1 MSHDCTFLTDLLSEE
16 QVAFTDA
23 TRESHASDW
32 GSRESSHATVPD
44 AVAFPE
50 STADVAA
57 VLAGAHEREI
67 PVTPYA
73 AGTSMEGNAVPSFAG
88 ISLDL
93 TRMDA
98 IHDVRP
104 ADFQIDVGPGVLGS
118 AVEERVAED
127 GLFFPP
133 LPSSGD
139 LSTIGGMIA
148 NDASGMQTVKYGEV
162 GDWVLELEAVTAEGE
177 VFTAGS
183 KAKKTSAGYNLA
195 DLLVGSEGTLAVVTR
210 ATLELAG
217 RPEQIRGGRAVF
229 TSLDAATDA
238 VADAVQSGVDV
249 AKIELVD
256 ETAAAMA
263 NAYQGLDLPDSAMLF
278 VEFHANHGI
287 EAEIE
292 FCRSLFESHGVE
304 RFDIASDEE
313 MDTLWEA
320 REELAFAVSSYD
332 PDLSPVHPGDI
343 TVPISK
349 LGEII
354 RYAKQRG
361 REEDLLVPCFGHAGD
376 GNVHYSVLADTSDP
390 EMRAAAEEVY
400 SDIVKRAIE
409 MGGTATG
416 EHGVGLGKR
425 EYLEREHGTVA
436 VELMRQVKR
445 AFDPADILNP
455 GKIFPETSEEG
466 GRVAFDL
473 ATDD

>member
-1 MSHDCTFLTDLLSEE
+1 MSHDCGFLTDLLDDG

-23 TRESHASDW
+23 TRESHAADW
-32 GSRESSHATVPD
+32 GTQGSDHATVPD
-44 AVAFPE
+44 AVVFPE
-50 STADVAA
+50 STADVAT
-57 VLAGAHEREI
+57 VLTAAHERDT

-93 TRMDA
+93 TRMDTVY
-98 IHDVRP
+98 DVRP
-104 ADFQIDVGPGVLGS
+104 ADFQIDVGPGLLGS
-118 AVEERVAED
+118 AVDEAVADD

-139 LSTIGGMIA
+139 LSTVGGMIA

-162 GDWVLELEAVTAEGE
+162 SDWLLEVEAVTATGE

-183 KAKKTSAGYNLA
+183 KGKKTSAGFNLA

-217 RPEQIRGGRAVF
+217 RPAQIRGGRAIF
-229 TSLDAATDA
+229 PSLDAATDA
-238 VADAVQSGVDV
+238 VADAVQSGIDV

-256 ETAAAMA
+256 GTAAAMA
-263 NAYQGLDLPDSAMLF
+263 NAYQSLDLPDSAMLF

-287 EAEIE
+287 GEEIA

-304 RFDIASDEE
+304 QFDTASDEE

-320 REELAFAVSSYD
+320 REEMAFAVSSYD

-361 REEDLLVPCFGHAGD
+361 SEEDLLVPCFGHAGD
-376 GNVHYSVLADTSDP
+376 GNVHYSVLADPDDP
-390 EMRAAAEEVY
+390 EQSAAAETVY
-400 SDIVKRAIE
+400 SDIVARAIE

-425 EYLEREHGTVA
+425 EYLEREHGAVA
-436 VELMRQVKR
+436 VQLMRQVKR
-445 AFDPADILNP
+445 AFDPSDILNP
-455 GKIFPETSEEG
+455 GKLFPETSEG
-466 GRVAFDL
+466 GRVTLDL
-473 ATDD
+473 PTDD